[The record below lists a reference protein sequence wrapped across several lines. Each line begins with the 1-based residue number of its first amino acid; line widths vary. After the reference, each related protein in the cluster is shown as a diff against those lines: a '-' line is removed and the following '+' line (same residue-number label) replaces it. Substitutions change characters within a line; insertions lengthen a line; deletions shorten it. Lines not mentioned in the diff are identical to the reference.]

1 MGGLEYQSNMLINN
15 KRYGL
20 KSLIVNLMHKF
31 IENGDIMVIVFTSSA
46 ANRGFEPRS
55 GQTKRQ

>member
-1 MGGLEYQSNMLINN
+1 MLINN

-20 KSLIVNLMHKF
+20 KSLIVNLMHRF
-31 IENGDIMVIVFTSSA
+31 IENGDIMVIMLTSSA